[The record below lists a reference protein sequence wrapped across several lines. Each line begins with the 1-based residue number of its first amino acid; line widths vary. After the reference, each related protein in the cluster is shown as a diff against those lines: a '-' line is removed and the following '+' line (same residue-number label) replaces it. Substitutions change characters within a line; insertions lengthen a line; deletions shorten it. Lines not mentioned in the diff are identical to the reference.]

1 MMDTQIYD
9 KIFQDL
15 LKTTQE
21 GTSLLL
27 QVCCAPCST
36 AVLER
41 LLGHFQVT
49 LFFDN
54 PNIYPKEE
62 YERRASEV
70 KSLASTLQRLTFE
83 ETPYHP
89 ERFNQVV
96 GKYAHLKE
104 GSARCFSCYR
114 LRLEETAR
122 VAKERGFDYFGTT
135 LSISPHKNAR
145 VLNHLGEKLAKI
157 YGVNFLYSDFKKKG
171 GFKRSLELSERY
183 ELYRQ
188 DYCGCRYSLEEAK
201 ARAAK
206 KTAYEDKSVDKS
218 VDY

>member
-1 MMDTQIYD
+1 MLKQNYD

-41 LLGHFQVT
+41 LLDHFQVT

-54 PNIYPKEE
+54 PNIYPEAE
-62 YERRASEV
+62 YERRKNEV
-70 KSLASTLQRLTFE
+70 KRLADTVFDLPFQASAYD
-83 ETPYHP
+83 PK
-89 ERFNQVV
+89 RFYQAVDH
-96 GKYAHLKE
+96 YAHLKE

-122 VAKERGFDYFGTT
+122 VAKAKGFEYFGTT

-145 VLNHLGEKLAKI
+145 VLNYLGQKLAKT
-157 YGVNFLYSDFKKKG
+157 YGVKFLYSDFKKKG
-171 GFKRSLELSERY
+171 GFKRSLVLSETY
-183 ELYRQ
+183 GLYRQ
-188 DYCGCRYSLEEAK
+188 DYCGCVYSLAEAQARQAKKAGHEAK
-201 ARAAK
+201 N
-206 KTAYEDKSVDKS
+206 VDKP
-218 VDY
+218 VED